1 MNPKHPPDPPMD
13 LANMRRQ
20 GVRHHEINHLAES
33 ANFLAAY
40 EAGDEQALWQA
51 IVYCAG
57 HHIPLGNE
65 RSSKHLTDVAV
76 HVAHAV
82 LFWDVGEIAR
92 PGNAAGTFEFR
103 ERDRRIAADVAVGR
117 VIDDEVEVRPVLRR
131 LPDIRDEDAA

>member
-57 HHIPLGNE
+57 HHIPLWEWLANE
-65 RSSKHLTDVAV
+65 LLMPWQRQPHRRAAELEEAPGMPDS
-76 HVAHAV
+76 
-82 LFWDVGEIAR
+82 WEGR
-92 PGNAAGTFEFR
+92 PAWET
-103 ERDRRIAADVAVGR
+103 
-117 VIDDEVEVRPVLRR
+117 
-131 LPDIRDEDAA
+131 